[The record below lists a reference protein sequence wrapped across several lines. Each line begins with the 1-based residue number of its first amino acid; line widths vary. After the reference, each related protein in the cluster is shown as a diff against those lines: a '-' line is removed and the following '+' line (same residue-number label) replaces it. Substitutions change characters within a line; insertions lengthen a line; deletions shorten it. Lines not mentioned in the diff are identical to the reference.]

1 MTAGFLYKGLK
12 PRVFFDWDVRGRAAS
27 GREDPFY
34 FGSVSKIER
43 WRCHMTVE
51 EMKAVDIRTVS
62 RDDLVDIRDV
72 VIDQEAPKEERI
84 KSFLRQ
90 IRNPYCFKVGNV
102 VVKTTFADT
111 DVTLDD
117 RLEHYFRNK

>member
-1 MTAGFLYKGLK
+1 
-12 PRVFFDWDVRGRAAS
+12 
-27 GREDPFY
+27 
-34 FGSVSKIER
+34 
-43 WRCHMTVE
+43 MTVE

-72 VIDQEAPKEERI
+72 VIDQDASKEERI

-90 IRNPYCFKVGNV
+90 IKNPYCFKVGNV

-117 RLEHYFRNK
+117 RL

>member
-1 MTAGFLYKGLK
+1 
-12 PRVFFDWDVRGRAAS
+12 
-27 GREDPFY
+27 
-34 FGSVSKIER
+34 
-43 WRCHMTVE
+43 MTVE

-72 VIDQEAPKEERI
+72 VIDQDAPKEERI

-90 IRNPYCFKVGNV
+90 IKNPYCFRVGNV
-102 VVKTTFADT
+102 VVKTTFEDT

-117 RLEHYFRNK
+117 RLEHYLRNK

>member
-1 MTAGFLYKGLK
+1 
-12 PRVFFDWDVRGRAAS
+12 
-27 GREDPFY
+27 
-34 FGSVSKIER
+34 
-43 WRCHMTVE
+43 MTVE

-72 VIDQEAPKEERI
+72 VIDQDAPKEERI

-90 IRNPYCFKVGNV
+90 IKNPYCFKVGNV
-102 VVKTTFADT
+102 VVKTIFADT

-117 RLEHYFRNK
+117 RREHYFRNK